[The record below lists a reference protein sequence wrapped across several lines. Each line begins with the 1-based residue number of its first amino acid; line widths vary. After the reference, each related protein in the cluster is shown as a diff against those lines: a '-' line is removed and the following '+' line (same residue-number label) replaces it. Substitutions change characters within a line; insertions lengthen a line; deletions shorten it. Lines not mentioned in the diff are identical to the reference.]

1 MSDRV
6 YEVLRKRIV
15 LLKYEPGQV
24 LATREL
30 AAEFGVSLTPVREAL
45 LRLEMEGLVD
55 RHPHR
60 GIHVSNIGFQ
70 DLRDLIEIR
79 NHMLDLTAR
88 LAARRAERNEIRAL
102 QRIADATKKTKS
114 RSRRILLDL
123 QFHNAL
129 MKCSGNQ
136 MLFRTVEKLDYHVR
150 RLWAFVPNDETHIE
164 RMPEQFAA
172 IAEAIRNHDE
182 EAAVTGL
189 RNHSADFIKTVQAA
203 IDESSRVP
211 P

>member
-1 MSDRV
+1 MRDEV
-6 YEVLRKRIV
+6 YEILRKRIV
-15 LLKYEPGQV
+15 LLKYRPGEV

-55 RHPHR
+55 RHPYR

-79 NHMLDLTAR
+79 SHMLDLAAR
-88 LAARRAERNEIRAL
+88 LAARRAERDEVRKL
-102 QRIADATKKTKS
+102 QRIADATRKTKS

-129 MKCSGNQ
+129 MECSRNQ

-150 RLWAFVPNDETHIE
+150 RLWAFIPQEEAHLE

-172 IAEAIRNHDE
+172 ITDAIRNHDE
-182 EAAVTGL
+182 EAALAAL
-189 RNHSADFIKTVQAA
+189 RDHSNDFIKTVQAA
-203 IDESSRVP
+203 IDESSRVAP
-211 P
+211 